1 MAWACTQVRL
11 ARRPRGTPEPDDFTV
26 IATEIDEPGEGEF
39 LVENAFLSVDPFL
52 RLAMSEER
60 AISAPLPID
69 APIPGLAVGRV
80 LSSRHP
86 EFAADEV
93 VIGRF
98 GWSTMA
104 RSDGVGVLRFSCS
117 RGVCSEALGV
127 LGLTGFTAWVGMRLV
142 APPDPGSTVFVS
154 AAAGPVGS
162 VAGQLARASGAR
174 VIASAGGPDKC
185 AWCRELGF
193 DTFDY
198 HERSVGDALAE
209 LAGDGIDL
217 YWDNVGGDHLAA
229 ALDALRPHG
238 TVIACGGASAYNAPG
253 SVPGP
258 PNLHK
263 LFMKALTVR
272 GFRWADHLDR
282 YPEFL
287 AEMDPL
293 VRDGA
298 ISHRERIFDGVSS
311 APDAFTNLFRSA
323 VPGKIVV
330 RV

>member
-1 MAWACTQVRL
+1 MGWACTQVRL
-11 ARRPRGTPEPDDFTV
+11 ARRPQGMPEPDDFSVTE
-26 IATEIDEPGEGEF
+26 TEIGDPADGEF
-39 LVENAFLSVDPFL
+39 VVENAFLSVDPFL

-69 APIPGLAVGRV
+69 APVPGLAVGRV

-98 GWSTMA
+98 GWSTVA
-104 RSDGVGVLRFSCS
+104 RSDGLGVLRFDCS
-117 RGVCSEALGV
+117 SGVCPEALGV
-127 LGLTGFTAWVGMRLV
+127 LGLTGFTAWCGIRLV
-142 APPDPGSTVFVS
+142 APPPPGTTVFVS

-162 VAGQLARASGAR
+162 VAGQLARASGCR
-174 VIASAGGPDKC
+174 VIASAGGSEKC
-185 AWCRELGF
+185 GWCRDLGF

-198 HERSVGDALAE
+198 QGREPGDALTE
-209 LAGDGIDL
+209 LAPDGIDI
-217 YWDNVGGDHLAA
+217 YWDNVGGDHLTAA
-229 ALDALRPHG
+229 VDALRPHG
-238 TVIACGGASAYNAPG
+238 TVIACGGASAYNAQG

-263 LFMKALTVR
+263 LFMKALTIR
-272 GFRWADHLDR
+272 GFRWADHLAR

-287 AEMDPL
+287 AEMEPL
-293 VRDGA
+293 VRDGT
-298 ISHRERIFDGVSS
+298 IVHRERIFEGVSS
-311 APDAFTNLFRSA
+311 TPDAFTSLFRSA
-323 VPGKIVV
+323 VPGKVVV